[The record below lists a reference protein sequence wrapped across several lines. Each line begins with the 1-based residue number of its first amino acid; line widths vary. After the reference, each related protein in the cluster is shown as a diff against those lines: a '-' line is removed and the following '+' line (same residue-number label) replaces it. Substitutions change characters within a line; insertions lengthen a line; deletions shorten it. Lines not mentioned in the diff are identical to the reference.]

1 MMCVYYVIARTIQ
14 MVIYNEEGR
23 VNEADSI
30 SSFQYYSKITE
41 HSVKDYNK
49 MLSFMQES
57 DYNRVTVLIRMV
69 SEKFKGDFE
78 K

>member
-1 MMCVYYVIARTIQ
+1 

-23 VNEADSI
+23 VSEADSI